1 MASTKKKTAPKRS
14 GTSQKSPA
22 KKKKSATKPVKK
34 SWAKMSIAERT
45 ASRGRRRRTG
55 LAVLTMILLT
65 AAGYFF
71 QFCVAGYSFT
81 AVLCV
86 TLALII
92 GFYTF
97 FKKSKAV
104 TRLFT
109 FLLCLVLAAAC
120 VTEAFII
127 KASFGSPEEDCPYLV
142 VLGAKVRADGPSL
155 SLGNRIDAAFRYLE
169 AHPDTVAI
177 VSGGQGPDEPMTEA
191 KAMYDA
197 LTARGIA
204 PERIW
209 LEDKASSTWENLQF
223 SQNLIEEKTGH
234 RPEAVAV
241 VSSEYHLFRAE
252 LFTKAAGAEFI
263 GIPAETTIPSLKIN
277 YFLREVAG
285 VWHYYL
291 LGGQYHA

>member
-1 MASTKKKTAPKRS
+1 MANTKKKTAPKKTGAS
-14 GTSQKSPA
+14 KKSPP
-22 KKKKSATKPVKK
+22 KKKSVQKPVKK

-45 ASRGRRRRTG
+45 AARGQRRRKG
-55 LAVLTMILLT
+55 LALLAMALLL
-65 AAGYFF
+65 AAAWFF
-71 QFCVAGYSFT
+71 RFCVAGYSFS
-81 AVLCV
+81 AVLCAAG
-86 TLALII
+86 ALII

-109 FLLCLVLAAAC
+109 FLLCILVAAAC

-127 KASFGSPEEDCPYLV
+127 KASFGSPEADCPYLV
-142 VLGAKVRADGPSL
+142 VLGAKVRSDGPSL
-155 SLGNRIDAAFRYLE
+155 SLGNRIDAAFDYLK

-191 KAMYDA
+191 QAMYDA

-204 PERIW
+204 PDRIW
-209 LEDKASSTWENLQF
+209 LEDKAASTWENLQF
-223 SQNLIEEKTGH
+223 SLKLIEEKTGH
-234 RPEAVAV
+234 RPETVAV

-291 LGGQYHA
+291 LGGNYHA